1 MNTKTNPSACPAKQG
16 SLPSALLR
24 AGRASRTAVAVVL
37 LGGLIPL
44 LSFALV
50 FSDEKRDAEQAY
62 RVAVEE
68 ASAEY
73 RRTRSLPS
81 LFRRYTA
88 ELQEAQERLPRLMRD
103 KRALRLQ
110 IAQVQKSITAL
121 EQRYGWH
128 AVAED
133 SLSSVASADIA
144 EAFRSAER
152 TQSVLG
158 SDTPRL
164 SFFRRVLVSS
174 FGDVMKED
182 LKSGMIRSILL
193 ARIRV
198 EDLQNQS
205 QELKAQHEVLRSDAL
220 RLTEQEERA
229 SRGLKVTEAQLKN
242 IQTTVEEVHTQVLK
256 MQGALARIDAK
267 IRSRI
272 ERELL
277 EKGLLTP
284 GAIDRSAIPVTPQ
297 FAWPA
302 YGPLSAGFLDASYQ
316 EYFGIPHYGMDIVI
330 GQGTPVFSAADGVV
344 FLARDGGAS
353 GYSYVL
359 VGHRGGTATLYGH
372 LSKISVTSGQD
383 LRQGEPVGLSGG
395 AVGAYGSGPT
405 TTGPHLHFEVIKDG
419 TNINPRNVLP

>member
-1 MNTKTNPSACPAKQG
+1 MNTKTNPSTPLPP
-16 SLPSALLR
+16 SLFELRR
-24 AGRASRTAVAVVL
+24 AGRASRIATAVVL
-37 LGGLIPL
+37 VAGLVPL

-62 RVAVEE
+62 RVAVDE

-73 RRTRSLPS
+73 QRTRSLPS
-81 LFRRYTA
+81 LRRRYEA
-88 ELQEAQERLPRLMRD
+88 ELKEAQERLPALMRE
-103 KRALRLQ
+103 KRTLRLQ

-121 EQRYGWH
+121 RQRFGWH
-128 AVAED
+128 ASSED
-133 SLSSVASADIA
+133 FASSVASADVAAAI
-144 EAFRSAER
+144 RYAER
-152 TQSVLG
+152 SQSLLG
-158 SDTPRL
+158 ADALGTSL
-164 SFFRRVLVSS
+164 FRRLLVTP
-174 FGDVMKED
+174 FGDVLDED
-182 LKSGMIRSILL
+182 LQTGLLRSILL
-193 ARIRV
+193 ARVQV
-198 EDLQNQS
+198 EDLQHQS
-205 QELKAQHEVLRSDAL
+205 QQLQEQHELLREDAL

-242 IQTTVEEVHTQVLK
+242 IQETVEEVHAQVLK
-256 MQGALARIDAK
+256 MQSALARIDAK

-277 EKGLLTP
+277 GKGLLTP
-284 GAIDRSAIPVTPQ
+284 GAIDRSAIAAAPQ

-302 YGPLSAGFLDASYQ
+302 FGRLSAGFLDASYR
-316 EYFGIPHYGMDIVI
+316 EHFGIPHYGLDIVI

-344 FLARDGGAS
+344 FLARDGGTT

-395 AVGAYGSGPT
+395 AVGAHGSGPT